1 MKAKPNKAKQKYK
14 EHETGQDLAMRVQL
28 NYSGPLKAA
37 LHKETEEIPLPD
49 KARLRDLLRVLAERS
64 GERLKL
70 YVFNLTE
77 AWARVEGVSESL
89 LEGDQWRVMMDINNV
104 PHHQLQG
111 LDTELSDGDH
121 VTVSLFFSG
130 GG

>member
-1 MKAKPNKAKQKYK
+1 
-14 EHETGQDLAMRVQL
+14 MRVQL

-64 GERLKL
+64 GERFKL
-70 YVFNLTE
+70 YVFDLTE
-77 AWARVEGVSESL
+77 AWAKVEGVPESL
-89 LEGDQWRVMMDINNV
+89 LEGDQWRVLMDINNV
-104 PHHQLQG
+104 PHHKLQG
-111 LDTELSDGDH
+111 LDTELSEGDI

>member
-1 MKAKPNKAKQKYK
+1 
-14 EHETGQDLAMRVQL
+14 MRVHL

-37 LHKETEEIPLPD
+37 LHKDTEEIPLPD

-64 GERLKL
+64 GERFKL
-70 YVFNLTE
+70 YVFDLTE
-77 AWARVEGVSESL
+77 AWAKVEGVPESL

-111 LDTELSDGDH
+111 LDTELTDGDH

>member
-1 MKAKPNKAKQKYK
+1 MRAKPNKAKQKYK
-14 EHETGQDLAMRVQL
+14 EHETEEDLAMRVQL

-77 AWARVEGVSESL
+77 AWAKVEGVPESL
-89 LEGDQWRVMMDINNV
+89 LEGDQWRVMMDVNNV
-104 PHHQLQG
+104 PHHQLHG